1 MKGNVKVQSI
11 RHESRHL
18 EYKLIH
24 NLYVLLPLRADT
36 KQYPSMPVRSVC
48 IYWCTSSGGYAAVS
62 FFYACWWGQRSC
74 PKVRVAKPRTYITQ
88 TDNAIRNYSV
98 NTSAIQKTRE
108 CMRVTSQ

>member
-62 FFYACWWGQRSC
+62 FFMPVGG
-74 PKVRVAKPRTYITQ
+74 
-88 TDNAIRNYSV
+88 V
-98 NTSAIQKTRE
+98 NVHALGL
-108 CMRVTSQ
+108 VLPNP